1 MKYWEL
7 LEVGLEWKTKP
18 TKTKQKQWRRT
29 VLDGCNSYFPRLV
42 EKKNLSKL
50 EFRFFLFFFFPERGG
65 FPTHNM
71 YYCLENWEAKNQN
84 LEWRVG
90 QEYFRVRVTSVP
102 QQCSRTNSSCAYTFP
117 FLGYAGAHY
126 ISQNA
131 PLAIQSFMSFLS
143 HFPLQDETLWEI

>member
-1 MKYWEL
+1 MKNKTNQN
-7 LEVGLEWKTKP
+7 KTKAVKE
-18 TKTKQKQWRRT
+18 TCSRWMQFIFSKASWKKKICQNLN
-29 VLDGCNSYFPRLV
+29 LD
-42 EKKNLSKL
+42 
-50 EFRFFLFFFFPERGG
+50 FFYFFFFPERGG

-143 HFPLQDETLWEI
+143 RFPLQDETLWEI